1 MCFTVCVCVR
11 VFSLCVCARVFHCV
25 YVCTAHGGPGRIRN
39 TWLCGVNAT
48 ILMDAAKALVST
60 GLAKAG
66 YTYVN
71 SDGEHGVEP

>member
-1 MCFTVCVCVR
+1 MCVR
-11 VFSLCVCARVFHCV
+11 VFSLCVS
-25 YVCTAHGGPGRIRN
+25 VCTAHGGPGRIRN

-71 SDGEHGVEP
+71 SDGEHGVEPCWSRDQGQYEHGL